1 MIEDERLEGGCSL
14 ALAVMYETAQAED
27 SPWYGYLQA
36 LPVMEDLP
44 VFWTEDEQSL
54 LKGTEMEDA
63 VKNDMVCSVA
73 ARGGYRSAFVLIE
86 SCIIARFT

>member
-1 MIEDERLEGGCSL
+1 M
-14 ALAVMYETAQAED
+14 ALAVMYETAQAKD

-44 VFWTEDEQSL
+44 VFWTEEEQAM

-63 VKNDMVCSVA
+63 VANDMVMLIH
-73 ARGGYRSAFVLIE
+73 GYG
-86 SCIIARFT
+86 